1 MSGSQKL
8 VVDFISLMSLPSNFK
23 DNRFKGLMHAYKL
36 RKKRIMSEREQE
48 PAIEIEVLRWDA
60 DSFTVEG
67 MNLELEN
74 LKGRRIAQLILRH
87 NGKII
92 DNLTGVV
99 ITRVYRHQDNRHR
112 HEETEFRYIKDV
124 MRDSR

>member
-1 MSGSQKL
+1 
-8 VVDFISLMSLPSNFK
+8 
-23 DNRFKGLMHAYKL
+23 MHAYKPGN
-36 RKKRIMSEREQE
+36 KRTMSEREQE
-48 PAIEIEVLRWDA
+48 PPVELEVRRWDA

-74 LKGRRIAQLILRH
+74 LKGRRIARLILRH

-92 DNLTGVV
+92 DTLTGVV
-99 ITRVYRHQDNRHR
+99 ITRVYRHQDYRHR

>member
-1 MSGSQKL
+1 MHTTQKQ
-8 VVDFISLMSLPSNFK
+8 
-23 DNRFKGLMHAYKL
+23 
-36 RKKRIMSEREQE
+36 RIMSEREQE
-48 PAIEIEVLRWDA
+48 PSLELEVRRWDA

-67 MNLELEN
+67 VKLELEN
-74 LKGRRIAQLILRH
+74 LKGRRIARLILRH

-99 ITRVYRHQDNRHR
+99 ITRVYRHQDYRHR
-112 HEETEFRYIKDV
+112 QEETEFRYIKDV

>member
-1 MSGSQKL
+1 MHTTQKQ
-8 VVDFISLMSLPSNFK
+8 
-23 DNRFKGLMHAYKL
+23 
-36 RKKRIMSEREQE
+36 RIMSEREQE
-48 PAIEIEVLRWDA
+48 PSLELEVRRWDA

-67 MNLELEN
+67 VKLELEN
-74 LKGRRIAQLILRH
+74 LKGRRIARLILRH

-99 ITRVYRHQDNRHR
+99 ITRVYRHQDYRHR

>member
-1 MSGSQKL
+1 
-8 VVDFISLMSLPSNFK
+8 
-23 DNRFKGLMHAYKL
+23 MHAYKL
-36 RKKRIMSEREQE
+36 GNKRIMSEREQE
-48 PAIEIEVLRWDA
+48 PPVELEVRRWDA

-67 MNLELEN
+67 MNLELET
-74 LKGRRIAQLILRH
+74 LKGRRIARLILRH

-99 ITRVYRHQDNRHR
+99 ITRVYRHQDYRHR

>member
-1 MSGSQKL
+1 
-8 VVDFISLMSLPSNFK
+8 
-23 DNRFKGLMHAYKL
+23 
-36 RKKRIMSEREQE
+36 MSEREQE
-48 PAIEIEVLRWDA
+48 PSLELEVRRWDA

-67 MNLELEN
+67 VKPELEN
-74 LKGRRIAQLILRH
+74 LKGRRIARLILRH

-99 ITRVYRHQDNRHR
+99 ITRVYRHQDYRHR
-112 HEETEFRYIKDV
+112 QEETEFRYIKDV

>member
-1 MSGSQKL
+1 
-8 VVDFISLMSLPSNFK
+8 
-23 DNRFKGLMHAYKL
+23 
-36 RKKRIMSEREQE
+36 MSEKEQQS
-48 PAIEIEVLRWDA
+48 PLDIEVLRWDA

-74 LKGRRIAQLILRH
+74 LKGQRIPRIILRH

-92 DNLTGVV
+92 
-99 ITRVYRHQDNRHR
+99 TRVYRHQDYRHR